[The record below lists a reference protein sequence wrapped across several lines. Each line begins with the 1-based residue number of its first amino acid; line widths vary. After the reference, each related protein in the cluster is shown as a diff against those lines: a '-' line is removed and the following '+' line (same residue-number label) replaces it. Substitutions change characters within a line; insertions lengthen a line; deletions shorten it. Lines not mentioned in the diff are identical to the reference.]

1 MPIPDD
7 APELSVVIPAY
18 NEEVRC
24 KSTLPQLW
32 RELNRRFATFEII
45 VVDDGS
51 NDGTA
56 QVASR
61 FSNDH
66 HKVRLI
72 SYPDNRG
79 KGYAVRMGVLAA
91 KGRYILFSDADLST
105 PVREVRKL
113 LKALEEGY
121 DIAIGSRARKAAM
134 ILERQPLYRICMGKI
149 FNKFVQLLTVRG
161 ISDTQCGFK
170 CFRGEAAREIFPHCR
185 IDGFSFDV
193 EVLYLARQKG
203 MRIKEVGVLWRN
215 SPLSKVHPVFHSLQM
230 LRDLF
235 VIRLHALARS
245 YGWRGSAA
253 ESQFHCPDTLR
264 PSRRRP

>member
-1 MPIPDD
+1 MPTPDEV
-7 APELSVVIPAY
+7 PEISVVIPAY

-32 RELNRRFATFEII
+32 RALNRRFATFEVI

-56 QVASR
+56 RVVSQ
-61 FSNDH
+61 FSGSH
-66 HKVRLI
+66 HNVRLI
-72 SYPDNRG
+72 SYPKNRG

-91 KGRYILFSDADLST
+91 SGRYILFSDADLST

-113 LKALEEGY
+113 LNALEQGY
-121 DIAIGSRARKAAM
+121 DIAIGSRARKGTK
-134 ILERQPLYRICMGKI
+134 ILERQPMYRICMGKI
-149 FNKFVQLLTVRG
+149 FNKFVQLLTVAG

-170 CFRGEAAREIFPHCR
+170 CFHGAAAREIFPYCR

-193 EVLYLARQKG
+193 EVLYIAKQKG
-203 MRIKEVGVLWRN
+203 MRIKEVGVLWKN
-215 SPLSKVHPVFHSLQM
+215 SPLSKVHPVIHSLQM

-235 VIRLHALARS
+235 VIRLHALSNS
-245 YGWRGSAA
+245 YGWKGSAP
-253 ESQFHCPDTLR
+253 ESRPDCPDTPR
-264 PSRRRP
+264 TSRRRP